1 MTVQYGDHLGA
12 MYVRVTDQM
21 AVSAVYGDEA
31 RQLIRSIASRGLAEP
46 PVTAVRHQREPC
58 RNT

>member
-12 MYVRVTDQM
+12 MYVRVIDQM
-21 AVSAVYGDEA
+21 VAAVVYADQA
-31 RQLIRSIASRGLAEP
+31 RQLISSIASRGLAEP
-46 PVTAVRHQREPC
+46 AATAVAQQAPC